1 MIIEIPQEVMFY
13 WPYAATAVLPL
24 ALWITLG
31 WTVRRFRGWRVRRR
45 AQQGITDRGDLAKTY
60 EVYRVD
66 EDGTILSIWRLD
78 DASIALGVEREER
91 AKGVHGR
98 FYHNKQIVRTW

>member
-1 MIIEIPQEVMFY
+1 M
-13 WPYAATAVLPL
+13 L
-24 ALWITLG
+24 
-31 WTVRRFRGWRVRRR
+31 VRARRVRRR
-45 AQQGITDRGDLAKTY
+45 ARQGITGGDDLAKTY

-98 FYHNKQIVRTW
+98 FYHNKQIVREW